1 MGSETGLIVGLW
13 ERLRVR
19 WAKVGETGEDVGV
32 FRLTKVEMGV
42 FADDSGSSTCLCRDS
57 GPSFRAEGLWRG
69 EVLVCGGALAT
80 RVRSKIVVHTRL
92 GSSESVPS
100 LDRVEALLRW
110 EWDWDTRC
118 WDEQFDRRQAGTLTM
133 GAP

>member
-1 MGSETGLIVGLW
+1 M
-13 ERLRVR
+13 
-19 WAKVGETGEDVGV
+19 
-32 FRLTKVEMGV
+32 

-57 GPSFRAEGLWRG
+57 DPSFRAEGLWRG
-69 EVLVCGGALAT
+69 EVLVCEGALAT
-80 RVRSKIVVHTRL
+80 RWRSKIVNTRTRL

-100 LDRVEALLRW
+100 LERVEALLRW

-118 WDEQFDRRQAGTLTM
+118 WDEQSDRRQATALTM